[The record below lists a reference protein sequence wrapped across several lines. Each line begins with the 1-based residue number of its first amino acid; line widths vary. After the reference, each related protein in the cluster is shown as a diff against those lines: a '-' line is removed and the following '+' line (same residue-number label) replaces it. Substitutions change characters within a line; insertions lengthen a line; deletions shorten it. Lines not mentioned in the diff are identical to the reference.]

1 MTDLTRPRFSPPPA
15 PVRPKKKKNRP
26 QYTLKTRPHQV
37 IENMNTRSYIEQ
49 IKREVI
55 ENLKSIEHAPG
66 VQMSE
71 VPPENYIP
79 EMNDDLEEDENPD
92 ERLGQYAMDRNIKR
106 DDEFYDVY

>member
-1 MTDLTRPRFSPPPA
+1 
-15 PVRPKKKKNRP
+15 
-26 QYTLKTRPHQV
+26 
-37 IENMNTRSYIEQ
+37 
-49 IKREVI
+49 
-55 ENLKSIEHAPG
+55 
-66 VQMSE
+66 MSE